1 MRRSHWI
8 EEPTLVRT
16 PDNTPMFN
24 LYSTLWSVDQVT
36 WSEDSAPVTLE
47 MRRYPGRLPPV
58 QLVLCPSENRAVVFY
73 FLLTVEKI

>member
-36 WSEDSAPVTLE
+36 WSEDSAPVTL
-47 MRRYPGRLPPV
+47 
-58 QLVLCPSENRAVVFY
+58 
-73 FLLTVEKI
+73 